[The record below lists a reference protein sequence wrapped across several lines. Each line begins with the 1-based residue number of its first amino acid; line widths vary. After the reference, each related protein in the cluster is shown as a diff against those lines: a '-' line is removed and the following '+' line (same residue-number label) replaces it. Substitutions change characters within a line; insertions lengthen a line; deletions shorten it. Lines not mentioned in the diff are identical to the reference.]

1 MALTTRRYRDDDDDD
16 FGVLLNGWIAVGR
29 IYKSHH
35 LTKPWL
41 WFINGDQFVYRF
53 LANGNADTFEE
64 AKTKLAAHLRAGFK
78 REGINEDD
86 V

>member
-1 MALTTRRYRDDDDDD
+1 MALTTRRAPDSTDD
-16 FGVLLNGWIAVGR
+16 FTVVLNGWMRVGR
-29 IYKSHH
+29 IYKGHH
-35 LTKPWL
+35 LTRPWL
-41 WFINGDQFVYRF
+41 WFINSDPFVYRF